1 MNLPSATS
9 LDVRI
14 KYRYA
19 AALSERRNSGGV
31 CFRWKSKFRRFALA
45 LHEPT
50 CAWYLA
56 VKRSISVE

>member
-19 AALSERRNSGGV
+19 AALSERKNSGGV

-45 LHEPT
+45 LHER
-50 CAWYLA
+50 AWYLA
-56 VKRSISVE
+56 VKRSISGLV